1 MAYNRYRGNS
11 GSVERVEDPLLT
23 PPSPPP
29 PGISPSPS
37 PPPLPPSP
45 PPPREAAAERPRPPS
60 APLPPPPGAGALPGL
75 GEGIGRLLRRLS
87 PQGLET
93 EDFLLM
99 GILYLLYRETGDRD
113 FLIMLGGILFL

>member
-11 GSVERVEDPLLT
+11 GSVERVEDFSPPPPRAAARPR

-29 PGISPSPS
+29 HT
-37 PPPLPPSP
+37 PPP
-45 PPPREAAAERPRPPS
+45 
-60 APLPPPPGAGALPGL
+60 PGL
-75 GEGIGRLLRRLS
+75 GEGLGKLLRRLS
-87 PQGLET
+87 PGGLET

>member
-11 GSVERVEDPLLT
+11 GSVERVEDF
-23 PPSPPP
+23 
-29 PGISPSPS
+29 SPS
-37 PPPLPPSP
+37 PPPAPPFPDVSQPLP
-45 PPPREAAAERPRPPS
+45 PPPAPSPRETARERPRPPS
-60 APLPPPPGAGALPGL
+60 APPPPGL
-75 GEGIGRLLRRLS
+75 GEGIGKLLRRLS
-87 PQGLET
+87 PGGLET

>member
-11 GSVERVEDPLLT
+11 GRVERVEDAF
-23 PPSPPP
+23 SPPP
-29 PGISPSPS
+29 APETSPAPS
-37 PPPLPPSP
+37 LSSD
-45 PPPREAAAERPRPPS
+45 AS
-60 APLPPPPGAGALPGL
+60 PLPPPPGEEAAGRPRQASAPSRPPPGAGTIPGL
-75 GEGIGRLLRRLS
+75 GEGLGRLLRRLS
-87 PQGLET
+87 PRGLET

>member
-11 GSVERVEDPLLT
+11 GSVERIEDDS
-23 PPSPPP
+23 PSPPP
-29 PGISPSPS
+29 PPPPPSPS
-37 PPPLPPSP
+37 PPP
-45 PPPREAAAERPRPPS
+45 PPPREAATERPRPP
-60 APLPPPPGAGALPGL
+60 AAPPPPGL
-75 GEGIGRLLRRLS
+75 GEGLGRLLRRLS

>member
-11 GSVERVEDPLLT
+11 GNVERVEDFL
-23 PPSPPP
+23 PSPPP
-29 PGISPSPS
+29 PPPSGVPQ
-37 PPPLPPSP
+37 PPPH
-45 PPPREAAAERPRPPS
+45 PPPREAPPERPRHPS
-60 APLPPPPGAGALPGL
+60 APPPPGL
-75 GEGIGRLLRRLS
+75 GEGLGRLLRRLS
-87 PQGLET
+87 PGGLET

>member
-11 GSVERVEDPLLT
+11 GSVERVEDF
-23 PPSPPP
+23 SPPP
-29 PGISPSPS
+29 PSV
-37 PPPLPPSP
+37 PPDVSQPLPPP
-45 PPPREAAAERPRPPS
+45 PPPREAAARPRPPS
-60 APLPPPPGAGALPGL
+60 PPPHTPPPPGL
-75 GEGIGRLLRRLS
+75 GEGLGKLLRRLS
-87 PQGLET
+87 PGGLET

>member
-11 GSVERVEDPLLT
+11 GSVERIEDF
-23 PPSPPP
+23 
-29 PGISPSPS
+29 SPS
-37 PPPLPPSP
+37 PPPAPPLPDVSQPPP
-45 PPPREAAAERPRPPS
+45 PPPREAARERLRPPS
-60 APLPPPPGAGALPGL
+60 APPPPGL
-75 GEGIGRLLRRLS
+75 GEGLGKLLRRLS
-87 PQGLET
+87 PGGLET